1 MNFTADISI
10 LLVEDDENLGFVTQ
24 EGLEDKG
31 YHVVWAKDGMEGY
44 ETYQASKF
52 NICLIDVM
60 MPKKDGFTLA
70 SEIRMIDT
78 NVPIFFLTAR
88 ASEEDKIKGLTIGVD
103 DYITKPFSIDELDLR
118 IQNMMKR
125 MNQGKEDSQQKDI
138 YTLGA
143 YTFNYPDQTLDI
155 KGEVK
160 KLTKKEA
167 ALLRLLCIHQNEVL
181 QRNSILRIIW
191 GSDDYFLGRSMDVFI
206 TKLRKYLSEDKSI
219 SISNIHGV
227 GFKLEVVEK

>member
-1 MNFTADISI
+1 MNFNADISI

-31 YHVVWAKDGMEGY
+31 YHVVWAKDGVEGY
-44 ETYQASKF
+44 ELFHASRF
-52 NICLIDVM
+52 SICLVDVM

-70 SEIRMIDT
+70 QEIRSVDSE
-78 NVPIFFLTAR
+78 VPIFFLTAR
-88 ASEEDKIKGLTIGVD
+88 SQEDDKIQGLTIGAD

-118 IQNMMKR
+118 IKNIISRVNKSQSDTQNKDVYSL
-125 MNQGKEDSQQKDI
+125 GKF
-138 YTLGA
+138 
-143 YTFNYPDQTLDI
+143 TFNYPEQSLVTG
-155 KGEVK
+155 KESK

-167 ALLRLLCIHQNEVL
+167 ALLRLLCIHKGEVL

-206 TKLRKYLSEDKSI
+206 TKLRKYLSEDEKI

-227 GFKLEVVEK
+227 GFKLEVEE